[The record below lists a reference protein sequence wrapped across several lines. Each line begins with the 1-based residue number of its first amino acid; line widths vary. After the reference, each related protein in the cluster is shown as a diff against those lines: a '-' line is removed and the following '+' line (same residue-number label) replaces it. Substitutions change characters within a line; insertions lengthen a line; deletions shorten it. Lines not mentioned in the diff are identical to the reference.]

1 MRYSQDIPKSF
12 LFFVIENVISICH
25 LDMSSLV
32 PSKVER
38 SVKATLSS
46 RLGAGHG
53 RS

>member
-1 MRYSQDIPKSF
+1 MRYSQDIPTSF
-12 LFFVIENVISICH
+12 RIFRYRKCH